1 MPEEP
6 TTASGL
12 IWAGAMQNAKL
23 DVGSMPLVI
32 KDAKLNIF
40 PLMVECKF

>member
-1 MPEEP
+1 MLKEP

-12 IWAGAMQNAKL
+12 IWVGAFQNAKL

-32 KDAKLNIF
+32 KGAKLNIF